1 MKKIHWC
8 AGIILGFS
16 IIAAL
21 LITSF
26 EIAMYSD
33 FDVYRQEY
41 EKYDVLSDLDMTMD
55 DVMYVT
61 HEMMDYLRGEGDTL
75 SVITTVEGKEQ
86 DFFNE
91 QDRFHMGEVRN
102 LFIGGLNIRIGACV
116 AAVVC
121 ILFLIITR
129 ADIKKILPRSYWIAL
144 GVIGAA
150 VLLIGIAAVVNFN
163 AVFVQFHHIFFDNDL
178 WIFDPAEDYMIR
190 MLPEGLFYDMVMR
203 IGAIFVVSLMAVL
216 ALSFVPKILSY
227 INYTNEVKCGT
238 ILTELILG
246 AQGTINYAKEILYGQ
261 RKTCICRKET
271 RLCRCGKGTA
281 P

>member
-1 MKKIHWC
+1 MKKLQWC

-33 FDVYRQEY
+33 FSVYQEEY

-61 HEMMDYLRGEGDTL
+61 HEMMDYLRGNGDTL
-75 SVITTVEGKEQ
+75 SVITTVEGREQ

-91 QDRFHMGEVRN
+91 QDRFHMAEVRD
-102 LFIGGLNIRIGACV
+102 LFIGGLNIRLGAC
-116 AAVVC
+116 AAVVLC
-121 ILFLIITR
+121 IVFLLISR
-129 ADIKKILPRSYWIAL
+129 ADIKKIIPRSYLIAL
-144 GVIGAA
+144 GITGIA
-150 VLLIGIAAVVNFN
+150 VALIGIAAVVDFN

-203 IGAIFVVSLMAVL
+203 IGAIFVGGLAVVL
-216 ALSFVPKILSY
+216 VLSFIPQIMK
-227 INYTNEVKCGT
+227 
-238 ILTELILG
+238 
-246 AQGTINYAKEILYGQ
+246 Q
-261 RKTCICRKET
+261 RKK
-271 RLCRCGKGTA
+271 LA
-281 P
+281 

>member
-1 MKKIHWC
+1 MKKLHWC

-16 IIAAL
+16 VIAAL

-26 EIAMYSD
+26 EIAMYAD

-41 EKYDVLSDLDMTMD
+41 EKYDVLSELDMTMD

-75 SVITTVEGKEQ
+75 SVVTTVEGQEQ

-91 QDRFHMGEVRN
+91 QDRFHMGEVRE
-102 LFIGGLNIRIGACV
+102 LFIGGLNIRFGACV
-116 AAVVC
+116 AAVLC
-121 ILFLIITR
+121 ILFLVITR
-129 ADIKKILPRSYWIAL
+129 ADIKKVVPRSYRIAL
-144 GVIGAA
+144 GVTGAA
-150 VLLIGIAAVVNFN
+150 VILIGIAAVVDFN

-216 ALSFVPKILSY
+216 ALSFVPKIL
-227 INYTNEVKCGT
+227 G
-238 ILTELILG
+238 
-246 AQGTINYAKEILYGQ
+246 
-261 RKTCICRKET
+261 RKKK
-271 RLCRCGKGTA
+271 LV
-281 P
+281 

>member
-1 MKKIHWC
+1 MKKLHWC

-16 IIAAL
+16 VIAAL

-26 EIAMYSD
+26 EIAMYAD

-41 EKYDVLSDLDMTMD
+41 EKYDVLSELDMTMD

-75 SVITTVEGKEQ
+75 SVVTTVEGQEQ

-91 QDRFHMGEVRN
+91 QDRFHMGEVRE
-102 LFIGGLNIRIGACV
+102 LFIGGLNIRFGACV
-116 AAVVC
+116 AAVLCV
-121 ILFLIITR
+121 LFLVITR
-129 ADIKKILPRSYWIAL
+129 ADVKKVVPRSYWIAL
-144 GVIGAA
+144 GVTGAA
-150 VLLIGIAAVVNFN
+150 VILIGIAAVVDFN

-203 IGAIFVVSLMAVL
+203 IGAIFVVSLVVL
-216 ALSFVPKILSY
+216 LVLSFIPKI
-227 INYTNEVKCGT
+227 
-238 ILTELILG
+238 
-246 AQGTINYAKEILYGQ
+246 ADR
-261 RKTCICRKET
+261 RKK
-271 RLCRCGKGTA
+271 LV
-281 P
+281 

>member
-1 MKKIHWC
+1 MKKIHWF

-16 IIAAL
+16 IIVAL

-75 SVITTVEGKEQ
+75 SVMTTVEGKEQ

-91 QDRFHMGEVRN
+91 QDRFHMGEVRD
-102 LFIGGLNIRIGACV
+102 LFIGGLNIRLGACV
-116 AAVVC
+116 AAVLCV
-121 ILFLIITR
+121 LFLLFTR
-129 ADIKKILPRSYWIAL
+129 ADIKKIIPRSYRIAL
-144 GVIGAA
+144 GVTGAA
-150 VLLIGIAAVVNFN
+150 VLLIGIAAVVDFN

-203 IGAIFVVSLMAVL
+203 IGAIFVAGLAVL
-216 ALSFVPKILSY
+216 LVLSFIPKILD
-227 INYTNEVKCGT
+227 
-238 ILTELILG
+238 
-246 AQGTINYAKEILYGQ
+246 
-261 RKTCICRKET
+261 RKKK
-271 RLCRCGKGTA
+271 LV
-281 P
+281 

>member
-1 MKKIHWC
+1 MKKLQWC

-33 FDVYRQEY
+33 FSVYQEEY

-61 HEMMDYLRGEGDTL
+61 HEMMDYLRGNGDTL
-75 SVITTVEGKEQ
+75 SVITTVEGREQ

-91 QDRFHMGEVRN
+91 QDRFHMAEVRD
-102 LFIGGLNIRIGACV
+102 LFIGGLNIRLGAC
-116 AAVVC
+116 AAVVLC
-121 ILFLIITR
+121 IVFLLISR
-129 ADIKKILPRSYWIAL
+129 ADIKKIIPRSYWIAL
-144 GVIGAA
+144 GITGIA
-150 VLLIGIAAVVNFN
+150 VALIGIAAVVDFN

-190 MLPEGLFYDMVMR
+190 MLTEGLFYDMVMR
-203 IGAIFVVSLMAVL
+203 IGAIFVGGLAVVL
-216 ALSFVPKILSY
+216 VLSFIPQIMK
-227 INYTNEVKCGT
+227 
-238 ILTELILG
+238 
-246 AQGTINYAKEILYGQ
+246 Q
-261 RKTCICRKET
+261 RKK
-271 RLCRCGKGTA
+271 LA
-281 P
+281 

>member
-61 HEMMDYLRGEGDTL
+61 HEMMDYLRGDGDTL
-75 SVITTVEGKEQ
+75 SVMTTVEGQEQ

-91 QDRFHMGEVRN
+91 QDRFHMGEVRD
-102 LFIGGLNIRIGACV
+102 LFIGGLNIRLGACV
-116 AAVVC
+116 AAVLC
-121 ILFLIITR
+121 ILFLIITH
-129 ADIKKILPRSYWIAL
+129 ADFKKIIPRSYWVAL
-144 GVIGAA
+144 GVSGAA
-150 VLLIGIAAVVNFN
+150 TLLIGIAAVIDFN

-190 MLPEGLFYDMVMR
+190 MLPEGLFYDMVIR
-203 IGAIFVVSLMAVL
+203 IGAIFVVGLVVL
-216 ALSFVPKILSY
+216 LVLSFIPKILDW
-227 INYTNEVKCGT
+227 KKK
-238 ILTELILG
+238 L
-246 AQGTINYAKEILYGQ
+246 A
-261 RKTCICRKET
+261 
-271 RLCRCGKGTA
+271 
-281 P
+281 

>member
-1 MKKIHWC
+1 MKKMHWF

-75 SVITTVEGKEQ
+75 SVMTTVEGKEQ

-91 QDRFHMGEVRN
+91 QDRFHMGEVRD
-102 LFIGGLNIRIGACV
+102 LFIGGLNIRLGACA
-116 AAVVC
+116 AAVLCV
-121 ILFLIITR
+121 LFLLFTR
-129 ADIKKILPRSYWIAL
+129 ADIKKIIPRSYRIAL
-144 GVIGAA
+144 GVTGAA
-150 VLLIGIAAVVNFN
+150 VLLIGIAAVVDFN

-178 WIFDPAEDYMIR
+178 WILDPRVD
-190 MLPEGLFYDMVMR
+190 MLINIVPEGFFFDTAMR
-203 IGAIFVVSLMAVL
+203 IAAIFGGCVAAVL
-216 ALSFVPKILSY
+216 GLSAFLAVRTK
-227 INYTNEVKCGT
+227 
-238 ILTELILG
+238 
-246 AQGTINYAKEILYGQ
+246 
-261 RKTCICRKET
+261 RR
-271 RLCRCGKGTA
+271 
-281 P
+281 

>member
-1 MKKIHWC
+1 MKKLQWC

-33 FDVYRQEY
+33 FSVYQEEY

-61 HEMMDYLRGEGDTL
+61 HEMMDYLRGNGDTL
-75 SVITTVEGKEQ
+75 SVITTVEGREQ

-91 QDRFHMGEVRN
+91 QDRFHMAEVRD
-102 LFIGGLNIRIGACV
+102 LFIGGLYIRLGAC
-116 AAVVC
+116 AAVVLC
-121 ILFLIITR
+121 IVFLLISR
-129 ADIKKILPRSYWIAL
+129 ADIKKIIPRSYWIAL
-144 GVIGAA
+144 GITGIA
-150 VLLIGIAAVVNFN
+150 VALIGIAAVVDFN

-203 IGAIFVVSLMAVL
+203 IGAIFVGGLAVVL
-216 ALSFVPKILSY
+216 VLSFIPQIMK
-227 INYTNEVKCGT
+227 
-238 ILTELILG
+238 
-246 AQGTINYAKEILYGQ
+246 Q
-261 RKTCICRKET
+261 RKK
-271 RLCRCGKGTA
+271 LA
-281 P
+281 

>member
-1 MKKIHWC
+1 MKKIHWF

-16 IIAAL
+16 IIVAL

-75 SVITTVEGKEQ
+75 SVMTTVEGKEQ

-91 QDRFHMGEVRN
+91 QDRFHMGEVRD
-102 LFIGGLNIRIGACV
+102 LFIGGLNIRLGACA
-116 AAVVC
+116 AAVLCV
-121 ILFLIITR
+121 LFLLFTR
-129 ADIKKILPRSYWIAL
+129 ADIKKIIPRSYRIAL
-144 GVIGAA
+144 GMTGAA
-150 VLLIGIAAVVNFN
+150 VLLIGIAAVVDFN

-203 IGAIFVVSLMAVL
+203 IGAIFVAGL
-216 ALSFVPKILSY
+216 AGLLVLSFIPKILD
-227 INYTNEVKCGT
+227 
-238 ILTELILG
+238 
-246 AQGTINYAKEILYGQ
+246 
-261 RKTCICRKET
+261 RKKK
-271 RLCRCGKGTA
+271 LA
-281 P
+281 

>member
-1 MKKIHWC
+1 MKKLHWC

-16 IIAAL
+16 VIAAL

-26 EIAMYSD
+26 EIAMYAD

-41 EKYDVLSDLDMTMD
+41 EKYDVLSEMDMTMD

-75 SVITTVEGKEQ
+75 SVVTTVEGQEQ

-91 QDRFHMGEVRN
+91 QDRFHMGEVRE
-102 LFIGGLNIRIGACV
+102 LFIGGLNIRFGACV
-116 AAVVC
+116 AAVLCV
-121 ILFLIITR
+121 LFLVITR
-129 ADIKKILPRSYWIAL
+129 ADIKKVVPRSYWIAL
-144 GVIGAA
+144 GVTGAA
-150 VLLIGIAAVVNFN
+150 VILIGIAAVVDFN

-203 IGAIFVVSLMAVL
+203 IGAIFVVSLVVL
-216 ALSFVPKILSY
+216 LVLSFIPKI
-227 INYTNEVKCGT
+227 
-238 ILTELILG
+238 
-246 AQGTINYAKEILYGQ
+246 ADR
-261 RKTCICRKET
+261 RKK
-271 RLCRCGKGTA
+271 LV
-281 P
+281 

>member
-1 MKKIHWC
+1 
-8 AGIILGFS
+8 
-16 IIAAL
+16 
-21 LITSF
+21 
-26 EIAMYSD
+26 MYSD

-129 ADIKKILPRSYWIAL
+129 ADIKKIQPPSNSIAL
-144 GVIGAA
+144 GLTGAA

-163 AVFVQFHHIFFDNDL
+163 GVFVQFHHIFFDNDL

-216 ALSFVPKILSY
+216 ALSFVPKIL
-227 INYTNEVKCGT
+227 G
-238 ILTELILG
+238 
-246 AQGTINYAKEILYGQ
+246 
-261 RKTCICRKET
+261 RKKK
-271 RLCRCGKGTA
+271 LV
-281 P
+281 

>member
-1 MKKIHWC
+1 MKKLQWC

-33 FDVYRQEY
+33 FSVYQEEY

-61 HEMMDYLRGEGDTL
+61 HEMMDYLRGNGDTL
-75 SVITTVEGKEQ
+75 SVITTVEGREQ

-91 QDRFHMGEVRN
+91 QDRFHMAEVRD
-102 LFIGGLNIRIGACV
+102 LFIGGLNIRLGAC
-116 AAVVC
+116 AAVVLC
-121 ILFLIITR
+121 IVFLLISR
-129 ADIKKILPRSYWIAL
+129 ADIKKIIPRSYWIAL
-144 GVIGAA
+144 GITGIA
-150 VLLIGIAAVVNFN
+150 VALIGIAAVVDFN

-203 IGAIFVVSLMAVL
+203 IGAIFVGGLAVVL
-216 ALSFVPKILSY
+216 VLSFIPQIMK
-227 INYTNEVKCGT
+227 
-238 ILTELILG
+238 
-246 AQGTINYAKEILYGQ
+246 Q
-261 RKTCICRKET
+261 RKK
-271 RLCRCGKGTA
+271 LA
-281 P
+281 